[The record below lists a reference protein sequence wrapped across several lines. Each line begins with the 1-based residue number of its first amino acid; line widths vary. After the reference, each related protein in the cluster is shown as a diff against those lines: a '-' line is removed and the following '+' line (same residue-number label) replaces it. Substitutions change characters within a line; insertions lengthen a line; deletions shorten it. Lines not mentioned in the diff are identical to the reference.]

1 MASRVGRSAKIEPA
15 RLVSNDNR
23 QVVVGGQM
31 FVGHKTVGLDYFF
44 VDVEKS
50 TDLFAVDFVC
60 FEFFL
65 FLFFF
70 VVALEV
76 ALAAAAAES
85 FPGRLVAGL
94 WLCFW
99 LFFLVDF

>member
-1 MASRVGRSAKIEPA
+1 MASRIGRSAKIEPA
-15 RLVSNDNR
+15 WLVSNDNR

-31 FVGHKTVGLDYFF
+31 FIGHEAIGLDYFL
-44 VDVEKS
+44 VDGEKA
-50 TDLFAVDFVC
+50 TDLFAVGFVG

-70 VVALEV
+70 VLALEV
-76 ALAAAAAES
+76 ALAAASAES

-94 WLCFW
+94 WLCFG